1 MNELLP
7 TSGGFATVQ
16 PYDYMHTNDVIYPG
30 LIELLAMSRQTSRII
45 ALPLGGQDTISHQE
59 VHKW

>member
-7 TSGGFATVQ
+7 TSEGFATVP

-30 LIELLAMSRQTSRII
+30 LIELWAMSEADFTHYCVT
-45 ALPLGGQDTISHQE
+45 PGGSGYNFISGGT
-59 VHKW
+59 